1 MFVHTYYIPTEVNL
15 LLLLSN
21 KRLIFFDLGYDFAEL
36 FKLFEIFAILTKI
49 ENIFVAQVLQK
60 CGLKNFV
67 ALSFQQSDKISV
79 LDSKNQIRMD

>member
-1 MFVHTYYIPTEVNL
+1 MYIHTVVNL
-15 LLLLSN
+15 LLLLIN
-21 KRLIFFDLGYDFAEL
+21 KRLTIFDLGYVLAEFFEL
-36 FKLFEIFAILTKI
+36 FELFEIFAILTKI

-79 LDSKNQIRMD
+79 LDYKNRIRMD